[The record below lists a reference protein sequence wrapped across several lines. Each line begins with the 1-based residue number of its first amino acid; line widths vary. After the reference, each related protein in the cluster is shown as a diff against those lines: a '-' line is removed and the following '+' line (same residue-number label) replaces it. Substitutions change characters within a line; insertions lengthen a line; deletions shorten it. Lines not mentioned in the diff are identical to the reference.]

1 VVAAP
6 CCAGTI
12 ERSFGNPE
20 PQSPIDKKAPAHR
33 GYNGGGMPAYAL
45 RADREG
51 ARNCP
56 RGLQVLVLP
65 HKHICELIVSERT
78 GKPIGLDTLAKAF
91 FS

>member
-1 VVAAP
+1 
-6 CCAGTI
+6 
-12 ERSFGNPE
+12 
-20 PQSPIDKKAPAHR
+20 
-33 GYNGGGMPAYAL
+33 MPAYAL